1 MRKIFSP
8 LPNIKVDINRLYSEM
23 LYYWHPNLSSR
34 ATSASFTTA
43 KKYVDDLNCDFLK
56 YTGAAYLL
64 SKDSMVMKY
73 PDGEIDQELIYWT
86 KLLENSYM
94 KELGD
99 RFANLLQVKNYRAR
113 ASYMNTYGLIE
124 DFPAGDLHTDQ
135 HTPYRLHIALNTSLG
150 VKWRFE
156 NEAGL
161 TQYIH
166 QPADG
171 VPVLIETGKTKHQV
185 IIPKDS
191 IRIHLYYQYYEDI
204 DQTLLDNILQ

>member
-43 KKYVDDLNCDFLK
+43 KN
-56 YTGAAYLL
+56 
-64 SKDSMVMKY
+64 
-73 PDGEIDQELIYWT
+73 
-86 KLLENSYM
+86 
-94 KELGD
+94 
-99 RFANLLQVKNYRAR
+99 
-113 ASYMNTYGLIE
+113 
-124 DFPAGDLHTDQ
+124 
-135 HTPYRLHIALNTSLG
+135 
-150 VKWRFE
+150 
-156 NEAGL
+156 
-161 TQYIH
+161 
-166 QPADG
+166 G

-204 DQTLLDNILQ
+204 DQT